1 MRRTYCTLT
10 PGVIHQ
16 HARQALRG
24 ALDWRPYHRS
34 VSVAEVL
41 DLLLLMAATTAS
53 LFATSRRFFRFSHET
68 ARRAVRVNLPA
79 IDRLTAGLVHSLH
92 EVLALSRQDRRRHWT
107 MAIDAHH
114 VSYYGRRTPHVVG
127 GPKKQGTKWSFGYAT
142 AMVLHDRRRYTVG
155 LCPLEPGAKADEIV
169 RTLLDQVA
177 EKGLKLRGVAL
188 DSGFDS
194 GEVLLLLQ
202 ERRLAYV
209 VPLRRRGGGGSARN
223 RLFEGH
229 HRLIRWAAWTTDRT
243 RRRVRTRVLLWRGRR
258 KTMALAFDGWGGGR
272 AHNVHRLAER
282 QRRLYRRR
290 FGIETSY
297 RQKNQAQAKT
307 TSKDPT
313 YRLLLEGIGYLL
325 RQVWVVLTEL
335 LARHRRAE
343 PKTWVGALTM
353 AIMLNWLADELSM
366 LYPENRSIPL
376 QPKRYTPPRR

>member
-1 MRRTYCTLT
+1 
-10 PGVIHQ
+10 
-16 HARQALRG
+16 
-24 ALDWRPYHRS
+24 
-34 VSVAEVL
+34 
-41 DLLLLMAATTAS
+41 
-53 LFATSRRFFRFSHET
+53 
-68 ARRAVRVNLPA
+68 
-79 IDRLTAGLVHSLH
+79 
-92 EVLALSRQDRRRHWT
+92 
-107 MAIDAHH
+107 
-114 VSYYGRRTPHVVG
+114 
-127 GPKKQGTKWSFGYAT
+127 
-142 AMVLHDRRRYTVG
+142 
-155 LCPLEPGAKADEIV
+155 
-169 RTLLDQVA
+169 
-177 EKGLKLRGVAL
+177 
-188 DSGFDS
+188 
-194 GEVLLLLQ
+194 
-202 ERRLAYV
+202 
-209 VPLRRRGGGGSARN
+209 
-223 RLFEGH
+223 
-229 HRLIRWAAWTTDRT
+229 
-243 RRRVRTRVLLWRGRR
+243 
-258 KTMALAFDGWGGGR
+258 MALAFDGWGGGR

>member
-34 VSVAEVL
+34 VSVAQLL

-92 EVLALSRQDRRRHWT
+92 EVLALSRQDRRRHWM

-209 VPLRRRGGGGSARN
+209 VPLRRR
-223 RLFEGH
+223 
-229 HRLIRWAAWTTDRT
+229 
-243 RRRVRTRVLLWRGRR
+243 VRTRVLLWRGRR

-325 RQVWVVLTEL
+325 RQVWVILTEL
-335 LARHRRAE
+335 LARRRRAE